1 MRSDVITGIVLGVG
15 APNRSKDGRAV
26 QCAIVLAD
34 DHGLCRIYADFG
46 PMMAKVSVWDRVS
59 CAAHFTSKDSREES
73 LRLDEVD
80 VVGKVESS
88 REKRLILDSCAL
100 SCGNEDPID
109 YLNRMRRSI
118 AIIRQSATGI
128 GYGMEVRD
136 FKESPDWVMAQC
148 ETPQKPYIW
157 WRSEAGKKHEHQLC
171 EHGAYE
177 WLRNEPSKASQ
188 LWANMRIEDIDY
200 TKWLLVGNT
209 SQHRTTWVVVHVHRL
224 KKTTEQPTLEG
235 CLIAD
240 GKPSGWPYLPLEE
253 LRARRV
259 ASTGQQLLFTT

>member
-1 MRSDVITGIVLGVG
+1 MSEAITGIVLGIG

-26 QCAIVLAD
+26 QCAIVLGD
-34 DHGLCRIYADFG
+34 EHGLCRIYADFG
-46 PMMAKVSVWDRVS
+46 PMMAKVSVWDRIS
-59 CAAHFTSKDSREES
+59 CAAHYTSKDSREES

-80 VVGKVESS
+80 VVGKVESAS
-88 REKRLILDSCAL
+88 EKRLILGTCCL
-100 SCGNEDPID
+100 NCGDEDPMD
-109 YLNRMRRSI
+109 YCNRERRSI
-118 AIIRQSATGI
+118 AMIRQATTGI

-136 FKESPDWVMAQC
+136 FKESPDWVMTQC

-200 TKWLLVGNT
+200 TKWLLLGNT

-224 KKTTEQPTLEG
+224 KKTTEQPTLAG
-235 CLIAD
+235 CTIAD
-240 GKPSGWPYLPLEE
+240 GKPSGWPYLPLED